1 MAATEPTH
9 ILVTGAAGAIGGALS
24 RELVARY
31 PNAKQ
36 TLVDLDAD
44 GLNRTLRAVG
54 ARARGAE
61 WDLARPEQLE
71 ARVHEAQA
79 AEGPID
85 ALINCA
91 GIMEV
96 RTLATTPWER
106 AELVLAIDLQSPLR
120 LMNLLVP
127 HMVEQ
132 HFGIVVNVSSLAGVT
147 PLRGCSYYGAAK
159 AGLAHASEIARIELS
174 PQGVQVLTVYPGPV
188 SSGLER
194 RARDQYQESRAR
206 DWIPIG
212 KPEPLARAIINAL
225 DRDAPRV
232 VYPRIYDV
240 ANRAPR
246 IAGFITSRISPQPRN

>member
-1 MAATEPTH
+1 MATTEPGH

-36 TLVDLDAD
+36 TLVDLDAE
-44 GLNRTLRAVG
+44 GLKRTLHAVG
-54 ARARGAE
+54 DRARGAE

-71 ARVHEAQA
+71 AKVQEAQA
-79 AEGPID
+79 AQGPID

-132 HFGIVVNVSSLAGVT
+132 GFGIIVNVSSLAGVT
-147 PLRGCSYYGAAK
+147 PLRGCTYYGAAK

-206 DWIPIG
+206 DWIPTG
-212 KPEPLARAIINAL
+212 KPEPLARAIISAL